1 MRRKGFLGAAAIA
14 AGIAAIAGVQSAVAR
29 QDAPPAGAASACA
42 LKSAKGNIKH
52 VIYIQFDNTHFRR
65 DNPNVPSDLEQMPNL
80 LTFMESNGTVLTND
94 HTVLISHTAGGIL
107 SSLTGVYPDRHGQ
120 IVSNSNVR
128 FSGSAFSFPS
138 SFGYWTDPI
147 VSGGPPNMVT
157 PSGANAPAPW
167 VPYTTAGCDFGAV
180 ATANTVLEN
189 GNAVIVSGGPTPLQ
203 AAVSPGDTVLKMGSV
218 TGFGVGRA
226 VNIGGADPESG
237 TIAAIASDTA
247 GGGPRLTLTAA
258 LTKAHPAGVNVWG
271 TTSTNPIGDITKVFG
286 ENSPQWNEAK
296 FSQTSLPGTAD
307 RNLAQT
313 DFVGFAVHCAQGSA
327 LCANGQSDPLPDE
340 PGGYTGYKGLFGAQ
354 EINPLLSNGGTTV
367 DDLDGHA
374 IADPFGQP
382 GFPGFD
388 GMSASVSLS
397 YVEKMQL
404 QGIPVTFAYISDAHD
419 FHGVAGNTH
428 VAFGPGDQGY
438 VDQLKAYDEAFGK
451 FFTDLAANGI
461 DKSNTLFVFTVDEGD
476 HFVGVTKTNCDG
488 VNTPCVY
495 GPNEVGE
502 INANIDTLF
511 NDQAPEVSVSG
522 HTSSGAPI
530 FNFTVHGDV
539 APTFYLSGNPSET
552 STPVRSFERAA
563 ANLTAANPYTG
574 ETAHRLM
581 VAMADRE
588 EMKALHMYTTGDL
601 LRDPTFAYFA
611 DPDYFLTDFPAS
623 TCKTCINPLFA
634 WNHGDIQPEIANTW
648 LGFVGP
654 GVKNQGVDPRTWSD
668 HTDVRP
674 TMLRLL
680 GLQSSYV
687 NDGDV
692 LLEPLQPWALPDSL
706 QNHRGT
712 IMRLA
717 NAYKQLNA
725 PFGKFAMDTLTASTA
740 AIQTGSSTSDT
751 TYATFDTALSHL
763 RGRRDVLAATIRD
776 ALNAAAFGGVAI
788 DEHQA
793 QGWIDE
799 ANGLIGEAAS
809 LGS

>member
-1 MRRKGFLGAAAIA
+1 LTRRVVLAAVLAAALATLIL
-14 AGIAAIAGVQSAVAR
+14 VQG
-29 QDAPPAGAASACA
+29 AGARTDAKSSAATASGCQ
-42 LKSAKGNIKH
+42 LKSARGNIKH

-80 LTFMESNGTVLTND
+80 LHFMQNNGTLLTND

-128 FSGSAFSFPS
+128 FNGTGFSFPS

-147 VSGGPPNMVT
+147 VAGGPPNMVT
-157 PSGANAPAPW
+157 ETGANAPAPW
-167 VPYTTAGCDFGAV
+167 VPYTQAGCDFGAV

-189 GNAVIVSGGPTPLQ
+189 GNAVFVNGGPTPLQ
-203 AAVSPGDTVLKMGSV
+203 VAVNPGDTVLKVGSV
-218 TGFGVGRA
+218 SGFGVGRA
-226 VNIGGADPESG
+226 VNIGGADPETG
-237 TIAAIASDTA
+237 TIATIASDVP
-247 GGGPRLTLTAA
+247 GGGPRLTLTAG

-271 TTSTNPIGDITKVFG
+271 TTSTNTIGDITKVFG

-296 FSQTSLPGTAD
+296 FSQTSLAGTAD

-313 DFVGFAVHCAQGSA
+313 NFVGFAVHCALGSTT
-327 LCANGQSDPLPDE
+327 CANGQDDQLPQE
-340 PGGYTGYKGLFGAQ
+340 PNGYANYKGLFGAQ
-354 EINPLLSNGGTTV
+354 EINPLLGGAALK
-367 DDLDGHA
+367 DLDGNT

-404 QGIPVTFAYISDAHD
+404 AGIPVTFAYISDAHD
-419 FHGVAGNTH
+419 FHGVAGSQH
-428 VAFGPGDQGY
+428 VAFGPGSQGY
-438 VDQLKAYDEAFGK
+438 VDQLRSYDQAFGK

-476 HFVGVTKTNCDG
+476 HFAGVTKTNCDG

-495 GPNEVGE
+495 GDNQVGE

-511 NDQAPEVSVSG
+511 NDQAPDVSVSG

-530 FNFTVHGDV
+530 FNFTVHGDD

-552 STPVRSFERAA
+552 STPVRNFERAA
-563 ANLTAANPYTG
+563 ANLTAENPYTG

-588 EMKALHMYTTGDL
+588 EMKALHMYTAGDP

-611 DPDYFLTDFPAS
+611 DPDYFLTDFPTN

-654 GVKNQGVDPRTWSD
+654 GVKNAGIDAQTWSD

-687 NDGDV
+687 NDGNV
-692 LLEPLQPWALPDSL
+692 LLEPLLPWALPDSL

-717 NAYKQLNA
+717 AAYKQLNA
-725 PFGKFAMDTLTASTA
+725 PFGKFAMDTLTAATA
-740 AIQTGSSTSDT
+740 ALQTGTAASDDAYT
-751 TYATFDTALSHL
+751 TFDHNLSDL
-763 RGRRDVLAATIRD
+763 RGQRDTLAAQIRD
-776 ALNAAAFGGVAI
+776 ALNAAAFGGAAI

-793 QGWIDE
+793 QDWIDQ
-799 ANGLIGEAAS
+799 ANGLISRAGS
-809 LGS
+809 LGP